1 MTKEELEALDK
12 EFNQNLEKFLNNDLK
27 RSYTFSLGKPVK
39 ELQNVGFPDVD
50 IKILQKNV
58 RKIIKEHEIQA
69 HELENLPS
77 VFQRIKAVFR
87 SKQSEKARIVQT
99 DIEKEQAVVFAVWLN
114 NTLENQEV
122 NEIKSGYLKAD
133 WILEEWRK
141 QGLLLWEKEK
151 E

>member
-114 NTLENQEV
+114 NMLENQEV